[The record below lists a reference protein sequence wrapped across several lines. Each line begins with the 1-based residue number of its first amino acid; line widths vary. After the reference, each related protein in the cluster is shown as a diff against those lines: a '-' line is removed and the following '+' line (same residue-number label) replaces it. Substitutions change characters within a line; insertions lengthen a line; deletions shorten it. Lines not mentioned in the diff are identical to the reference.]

1 MNTPMSNFLVQN
13 IFMRNILKLAMIMV
27 IVIMAGC
34 NKELR
39 DPAGNEFSESRF
51 NNPGQGWGNTSPEM
65 VLKWND
71 AATYV
76 VTNAPPGPPIPP
88 FIESR
93 YYAMVNLAM
102 HDALNSIVPK
112 YKTFGLKTKDY
123 KGVDPNAAVA
133 QAAHDVIVYFFDKLN
148 PPANV
153 STDAVKNYIH
163 QLLETSLN
171 SVENSDDKAKGIELG
186 KNAAMAIIQKRMNDG
201 WDQAMFPIQQGAA
214 PGAYQFTFPF
224 TIPPFQ
230 LPPPFTGFYDSPGWG
245 DITTFGTTSSTQFAV
260 PAPYPIQSSQY
271 AADYNEIKRMGCAGC
286 TGVNGRTQDQEDIAR
301 FWVENSPYGWNKV
314 AREVISQKN
323 MDAWKVARLLA
334 LLQMAEADA
343 YIASLKAKM
352 IHFFWRPVTAVHM
365 GDVDGN
371 PNTTGDPNWEVLVF
385 PTPPVADH
393 PSAHATAGGAGAELL
408 KQVFENDNVSF
419 TFESATLPGKP
430 RSYSSFS
437 QAAREN
443 SLSRIY
449 VGYHFR
455 KACTDGEELGRK
467 VGGWIASHS
476 LASE

>member
-1 MNTPMSNFLVQN
+1 
-13 IFMRNILKLAMIMV
+13 MRNIVKSAMILL
-27 IVIMAGC
+27 IVVVAGC
-34 NKELR
+34 NKELS
-39 DPAGNEFSESRF
+39 DHEGNEFSESRF
-51 NNPGQGWGNTSPEM
+51 NNPGQGWGNTSPDM
-65 VLKWND
+65 VLTWND

-76 VTNAPPGPPIPP
+76 VTHAPPGPPIPP

-102 HDALNSIVPK
+102 HDALNNIVPK
-112 YKTFGLKTKDY
+112 YKTYGLKTTDY

-148 PPANV
+148 PPANM
-153 STDAVKNYIH
+153 STDAVKEYIH
-163 QLLETSLN
+163 ELLATSLS
-171 SVENSDDKAKGIELG
+171 SVENSEKKTAGIELG
-186 KNAAMAIIQKRMNDG
+186 KHAAMSIIQKRMNDG
-201 WDQAMFPIQQGAA
+201 WNQAMFPVQEGSTA
-214 PGAYQFTFPF
+214 GAYRFTFPF

-245 DITTFGTTSSTQFAV
+245 DLTTFGLNNSVQFSV
-260 PAPYPIQSSQY
+260 PPPYAIQSAEY
-271 AADYNEIKRMGCAGC
+271 AADYNEIKRLGCAGC
-286 TGVNGRTQDQEDIAR
+286 TGINGRTAEQEDIAR

-314 AREVISQKN
+314 AREVIRQKN
-323 MDAWKVARLLA
+323 MDAWKVARVLA

-343 YIASLKAKM
+343 YITSLKAKM

-371 PNTTGDPNWEVLVF
+371 PNTAGDPNWEVLVF

-393 PSAHATAGGAGAELL
+393 PSAHATAGGAAAELM
-408 KQVFENDNVSF
+408 KQL
-419 TFESATLPGKP
+419 FESDHANFSFESGTLPGKP
-430 RSYSSFS
+430 RSFTSFS

-455 KACTDGEELGRK
+455 KACMDGEELGRK
-467 VGGWIASHS
+467 VGDWVANNA
-476 LASE
+476 LADN